1 MAGIYNVNDGGKR
14 KHNYWLGK
22 VRNFELHKEQIRKF
36 HAFRC
41 VQRFTPTWKC
51 GNYRVS
57 ISVFTTS
64 SWPGVLQAEADRNC
78 IAENEEAESD
88 WEERVEEGNAFDAF
102 NKM

>member
-1 MAGIYNVNDGGKR
+1 MRSTIYTQFENV
-14 KHNYWLGK
+14 
-22 VRNFELHKEQIRKF
+22 I
-36 HAFRC
+36 
-41 VQRFTPTWKC
+41 T

-88 WEERVEEGNAFDAF
+88 WEERIEEGNAFDAF